1 MLTDADPIVKHINFL
16 EEQKEH
22 FARRASKYAPGTREE
37 NVNRNEFY
45 CGIVTRHEAIIEYL
59 RNKVGQ
65 TASATPSETSSAR
78 ERRAALGDL
87 SDLPKELLAQLSV
100 QRGDQLEDDIL
111 DVIESNGGTAN
122 VDQILIDLYRK
133 TKKIHE
139 RRFIPNKLY
148 RMGKAGAVYAI
159 PKKRGVYSL
168 DAPDGSH
175 TESDLFDEMT
185 EAQPS

>member
-1 MLTDADPIVKHINFL
+1 LSAIARPPGSRCATSQINNGSTSSLTPPIAQICRVFN
-16 EEQKEH
+16 
-22 FARRASKYAPGTREE
+22 S
-37 NVNRNEFY
+37 
-45 CGIVTRHEAIIEYL
+45 
-59 RNKVGQ
+59 
-65 TASATPSETSSAR
+65 TPSETASAR

-139 RRFIPNKLY
+139 RRFIANKLY

-175 TESDLFDEMT
+175 TENDLFDEMT